1 MAREPE
7 IHRESVVSQSNQGY
21 PRRRFLLELLRASGM
36 TAASVMAPG
45 VLLAAGRHHQV
56 QGIRLSAHEGQTRL
70 VFDLTGPVE
79 HSLFTLTDP
88 HRVVIDIQGASARD
102 LVVPSVPDSVV
113 SRLRYAPRNNTD
125 LRVVLD
131 LRAQANPRSFVLR
144 PGEGAG
150 HRLVVDLQRQGSA
163 LVSAP
168 APQPQQPIRSMDQP
182 APRLREVVVAID
194 AGHGGRDPG
203 AVGQGGTR
211 EKDVVLAIAQRLER
225 LVAREPGMKPV
236 MIRTGDY
243 FLPLRDRI
251 RRARDQRADV
261 FISIH
266 ADAAPDRRVQGSSV
280 YILSQGGATSE
291 AARWLAERENA
302 ADLVGGVKLDDK
314 DDVLAS
320 VLLDLSQTGTIEASA
335 TLADSLIGD
344 LHRVGKVRSRRVE
357 RAGFAVLKSPDIPS
371 VLVEAAFISNPAEER
386 KLRTPA
392 FQQSLAEALMGGLR
406 SYFSNHAPP
415 GTILAETRRG
425 RHVIQ
430 SGETLSTIASRYQVS
445 LNELR
450 QHNNLSNDRISAGQ
464 VLVIPRR
471 DS

>member
-1 MAREPE
+1 M
-7 IHRESVVSQSNQGY
+7 SQS
-21 PRRRFLLELLRASGM
+21 PSDRLRRRFLRGLLSASGV
-36 TAASVMAPG
+36 TVASLLAPS
-45 VLLAAGRHHQV
+45 VLWAAGRQRV
-56 QGIRLSAHEGQTRL
+56 EGIRLSSQEGQTRL
-70 VFDLTGPVE
+70 VFDLSGPVE

-88 HRVVIDIQGASARD
+88 HRVVIDIQGASAQGLSLPALSD
-102 LVVPSVPDSVV
+102 THV
-113 SRLRYAPRNNTD
+113 SRLRYAPRNETD

-131 LRAQANPRSFVLR
+131 LREQAAPRSFVLR
-144 PGEGAG
+144 PADGAG
-150 HRLVVDLQRQGSA
+150 HRLVVDLQGRA
-163 LVSAP
+163 ARAAAAP
-168 APQPQQPIRSMDQP
+168 SQP
-182 APRLREVVVAID
+182 ARSSAQRPAGERLREVIVAID

-203 AVGQGGTR
+203 AIGPGGTH
-211 EKDVVLAIAQRLER
+211 EKEVVLAIAQRLER

-251 RRARDQRADV
+251 RRAREQRADV

-335 TLADSLIGD
+335 TLADALIGD

-371 VLVEAAFISNPAEER
+371 VLVEAAYISNPAEER
-386 KLRTPA
+386 KLRTA
-392 FQQSLAEALMGGLR
+392 AYQQSLSEALMNGLR
-406 SYFSNHAPP
+406 GYFANNAPP
-415 GTILAETRRG
+415 GTYLAETRRD
-425 RHVIQ
+425 RHVIR
-430 SGETLSTIASRYQVS
+430 SGETLSGIASRYRVS

-450 QHNNLSNDRISAGQ
+450 QHNNLSSDHVRVGQ
-464 VLVIPRR
+464 ELVIPRR

>member
-1 MAREPE
+1 L
-7 IHRESVVSQSNQGY
+7 SQS
-21 PRRRFLLELLRASGM
+21 PSDRLRRRFLRGLLSASGV
-36 TAASVMAPG
+36 TVASLLAPG
-45 VLLAAGRHHQV
+45 VLWAAGRQRV
-56 QGIRLSAHEGQTRL
+56 EGIRLSSQEGQTRL
-70 VFDLTGPVE
+70 VFDLSGPVE

-88 HRVVIDIQGASARD
+88 HRVVIDIQGASAQGLSPPALSD
-102 LVVPSVPDSVV
+102 THV
-113 SRLRYAPRNNTD
+113 SRLRYAPRNETD

-131 LRAQANPRSFVLR
+131 LREQAVPRSFVLR
-144 PGEGAG
+144 PADGAG
-150 HRLVVDLQRQGSA
+150 HRLVVDLQGRTA
-163 LVSAP
+163 RAAAP
-168 APQPQQPIRSMDQP
+168 PSQP
-182 APRLREVVVAID
+182 ARSPAQRPAGERLREVIVAID

-203 AVGQGGTR
+203 AIGPGGTH
-211 EKDVVLAIAQRLER
+211 EKEVVLAIAQRLER

-251 RRARDQRADV
+251 RRAREQRADV
-261 FISIH
+261 FVSIH

-335 TLADSLIGD
+335 TLADALIGD

-371 VLVEAAFISNPAEER
+371 VLVEAAYISNPAEER
-386 KLRTPA
+386 KLRTAA
-392 FQQSLAEALMGGLR
+392 FQQSLSEALMSGLR
-406 SYFSNHAPP
+406 SYFANHAPP
-415 GTILAETRRG
+415 GTYLAETRRD
-425 RHVIQ
+425 RHVIR
-430 SGETLSTIASRYQVS
+430 SGETLSGIASRYRVS
-445 LNELR
+445 LNDLR
-450 QHNNLSNDRISAGQ
+450 QHNNLSSDHVRVGQ
-464 VLVIPRR
+464 ELVIPRR